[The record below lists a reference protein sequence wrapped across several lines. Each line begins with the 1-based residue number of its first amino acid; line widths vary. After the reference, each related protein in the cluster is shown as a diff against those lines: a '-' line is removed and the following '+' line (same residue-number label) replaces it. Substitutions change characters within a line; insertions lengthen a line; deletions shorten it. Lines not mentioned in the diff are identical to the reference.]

1 MDSHYNGILVAQAR
15 RTPTREGRA
24 TRRRIASL
32 CEGGPRTVAELAR
45 GLGRDDGGV
54 REVLKAMV
62 ADGHLKPT
70 TRRDARGS
78 AWRLTP
84 GGRRELL
91 GPQPHAAPGVVTKE
105 MRLVVIGERST
116 GLPLAALR
124 TIAGLT
130 GFAWGATLYGGARFI
145 AAVESDAD
153 VERVRVAAAAEGRD
167 TIVGLVSD
175 LFDAVTLARLVEE
188 VAGDSERALKPG
200 D

>member
-1 MDSHYNGILVAQAR
+1 
-15 RTPTREGRA
+15 
-24 TRRRIASL
+24 
-32 CEGGPRTVAELAR
+32 VAELAR
-45 GLGRDDGGV
+45 SLGRDDGGV

-62 ADGHLKPT
+62 ADGHLRPT

-78 AWRLTP
+78 AWRLTQ

-105 MRLVVIGERST
+105 MRLVVIGERTT

-124 TIAGLT
+124 TIAGLA